1 MEDEAVTGRN
11 RFYAWLAGIAAVG
24 LGVRVAAVMAWFRH
38 QSLGLGDPYYYY
50 GQAQAL
56 VRGDGFLDPFVLK
69 FTGRH
74 IAAADHPPLYSLY
87 LAVFDK
93 LGLDTLTQAR
103 LVTCLVGVGTVVV
116 IGLAARR
123 MVGDRA
129 GLLAAA
135 VAALFP
141 PLWMADGTLV
151 AEGLYAFFIALAL
164 YTALRLVDSHTWWW
178 AAALGA
184 AIGLAALSRAE
195 GVILVVLLAWPAAAL
210 TRAVPRSRRAAL
222 AALAS
227 VTALLVIT
235 PWAVRNLHTFE
246 KPVILSD
253 GAGQT
258 MAVGNC
264 DDTYHGEHL
273 GYWDWSCGY
282 KGPPG
287 KDASVNEVR
296 ARKQAIDYMKA
307 HKGRLPVVVAA
318 RIGRLWQV
326 YRVRQGITLDATL
339 ERRGRPAAVLG
350 LWGSWVA
357 MALAAVGIW
366 ARRRDALSWVLIGSV
381 VVSGTASAAITFGI
395 TRYRVAADVGLALF
409 AGIGA
414 AWLLD
419 RLAARRTGIAVDQP
433 GRSARPSQPAGGGPM
448 RQCCSGAGAA
458 SRSSRRWSAR
468 SGGICER

>member
-1 MEDEAVTGRN
+1 MEDEAVRAPN
-11 RFYAWLAGIAAVG
+11 RFFAWLAGIAAVG
-24 LGVRVAAVMAWFRH
+24 LAVRVATVMAWFRH

-56 VRGDGFLDPFVLK
+56 VRGEGFLDPFTLK

-87 LAVFDK
+87 LALFDK
-93 LGLDTLTQAR
+93 LGLDSLTQAR
-103 LVTCLVGVGTVVV
+103 LVTCIIGVGTVVV
-116 IGLAARR
+116 IGVTARR
-123 MVGDRA
+123 MAGDRA
-129 GLLAAA
+129 GLLAAGI
-135 VAALFP
+135 AALFP

-151 AEGLYAFFIALAL
+151 AEGLYAFLIAVAL
-164 YTALRLVDSHTWWW
+164 YLALRLVDSHTLWW
-178 AAALGA
+178 AGVLGVV
-184 AIGLAALSRAE
+184 IGLAALSRAE
-195 GVILVVLLAWPAAAL
+195 GIVFVVLLAWPAAAL
-210 TRAVPRSRRAAL
+210 ARAVPWRRRIGFAAL
-222 AALAS
+222 ATLAAL
-227 VTALLVIT
+227 VTIA
-235 PWAVRNLHTFE
+235 PWVARNLATFE
-246 KPVILSD
+246 KPVLLSD

-282 KGPPG
+282 QGPPG
-287 KDASVNEVR
+287 KDASVTEVR
-296 ARKQAIDYMKA
+296 SRRQAIDYMKA
-307 HKGRLPVVVAA
+307 HKRRLPVVVAA
-318 RIGRLWQV
+318 RVGRLWQV

-350 LWGSWVA
+350 VWGTWAA
-357 MALAAVGIW
+357 MALAAVGVW

-419 RLAARRTGIAVDQP
+419 RLSSRGTGADASPPPDVEDRTPVE
-433 GRSARPSQPAGGGPM
+433 
-448 RQCCSGAGAA
+448 AA
-458 SRSSRRWSAR
+458 SPQ
-468 SGGICER
+468 